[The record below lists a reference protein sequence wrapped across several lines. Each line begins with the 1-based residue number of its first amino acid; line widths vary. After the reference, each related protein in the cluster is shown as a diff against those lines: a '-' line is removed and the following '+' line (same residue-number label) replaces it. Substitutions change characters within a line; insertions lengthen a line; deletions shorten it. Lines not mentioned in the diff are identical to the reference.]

1 MNKVVTMNAE
11 PSNLVSMK
19 GASSNSPLVNY
30 ALAGLRRCWLP
41 ELRRWS
47 HIYHLDGRDRP
58 NESRPPS
65 DVFYTLNVL
74 LGMSRLRESPA
85 DVNIR
90 ETFERNVGKLSEM
103 RVAKYAFGMAL
114 WSGAELDLELP
125 EDVTK
130 ATYELLANE
139 NEWWNFRAQ
148 DIGMLLMG
156 VVAQARTGRTEFRRF
171 AEPLFSFIAGRYRSE
186 SGLFFDAPSGY
197 RRRFGSFASQTYLAM
212 ACYHYGEFIGNPTAI
227 RIANACTRVLIGLQG
242 PMGEWPWFFDARS
255 GRVVDFYEVYSVHQY
270 GMAPALLECA
280 ERHDVENAR
289 NALVKGFHWILGEN
303 QLNRTML
310 VPELQLS
317 FRSQVRK
324 NELQTKNRRILRSL
338 GNAFAG
344 RSSGLIDPKGV
355 GLRLECR
362 SYELGW
368 IVWSFGRR
376 ADLNQ
381 LTHNPAFSRA
391 FSNPRQSSYSN

>member
-11 PSNLVSMK
+11 PFNLVGLNGGSL
-19 GASSNSPLVNY
+19 NSPLVNY

-41 ELRRWS
+41 EHRRWS
-47 HIYHLDGRDRP
+47 HIYHLDGRDLP

-74 LGMSRLRESPA
+74 LGMSRLREIPA

-90 ETFERNVGKLSEM
+90 ETFERNVDELLRL

-125 EDVTK
+125 EDVMK
-130 ATYELLANE
+130 AAHKLLASQHQ
-139 NEWWNFRAQ
+139 WWSFRAQ

-156 VVAQARTGRTEFRRF
+156 VVAQAKTGRTEFRRF
-171 AEPLFSFIAGRYRSE
+171 AEPLFSFIAGRYHSE
-186 SGLFFDAPSGY
+186 SGLFFDAPSGH

-212 ACYHYGEFIGNPTAI
+212 ACYHYGEFVGNTTAI
-227 RIANACTRVLIGLQG
+227 RISNTCTRRLIELQG
-242 PMGEWPWFFDARS
+242 PSGEWPWFFDAKT
-255 GRVVDFYEVYSVHQY
+255 GRVVDFYEIYSVHQY

-280 ERHDVENAR
+280 ERHDVGSAR
-289 NALVKGFHWILGEN
+289 SALVKGFHWILGEN
-303 QLNRTML
+303 QLNRPML

-317 FRSQVRK
+317 LRSQIRK
-324 NELQTKNRRILRSL
+324 NELQTKGRRVLRSL

-344 RSSGLIDPKGV
+344 RSSGLTDPKGI

-368 IVWSFGRR
+368 IVWSFGQRT
-376 ADLNQ
+376 DLNQ
-381 LTHNPAFSRA
+381 LTHNPAFGRA
-391 FSNPRQSSYSN
+391 FSNPRESSCAD